1 MRGGWYAARQVTA
14 ALVVGDKDGNRSGK
28 LAPPN
33 NVRMY
38 SINPY
43 IYGNH
48 GKHDIVSHK
57 VLGNG
62 FHGNRT

>member
-28 LAPPN
+28 QAPPN

-43 IYGNH
+43 IYMVAMENM
-48 GKHDIVSHK
+48 I
-57 VLGNG
+57 L
-62 FHGNRT
+62 